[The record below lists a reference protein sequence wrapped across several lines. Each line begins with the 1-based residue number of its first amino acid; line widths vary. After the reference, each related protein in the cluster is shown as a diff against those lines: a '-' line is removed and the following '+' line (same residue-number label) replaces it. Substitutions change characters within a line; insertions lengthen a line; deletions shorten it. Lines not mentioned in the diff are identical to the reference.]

1 MEILMNK
8 QDQLKQQI
16 IEAVSRFQED
26 QLAVTC
32 ESITVDFHPDDLL
45 VTLSG
50 ATCPAER
57 EYAQDRNARELL
69 ERFYNELFE
78 VIKPILEGKIQEIL
92 GRQVRRSRLNI
103 DPCSGA
109 GVILLTL
116 AREACP

>member
-1 MEILMNK
+1 MDK
-8 QDQLKQQI
+8 QDRLKQQI
-16 IEAVSRFQED
+16 IEAVSSFQED
-26 QLAVTC
+26 QLAVAC
-32 ESITVDFHPDDLL
+32 ESITIDFHPDTLV

-69 ERFYNELFE
+69 ERFYGELFE

-92 GRQVRRSRLNI
+92 GRKVRRSKLNI
-103 DPCSGA
+103 DPCFGA

-116 AREACP
+116 AREACLEG

>member
-1 MEILMNK
+1 MNK
-8 QDQLKQQI
+8 QDQLKRQI
-16 IEAVSRFQED
+16 IEAVRRVHED

-32 ESITVDFHPDDLL
+32 ESITVDFHPDNL
-45 VTLSG
+45 VMTLSG

-92 GRQVRRSRLNI
+92 GRRVRRSRLNI

>member
-1 MEILMNK
+1 MNK

-16 IEAVSRFQED
+16 VEAVSRFQKD

-32 ESITVDFHPDDLL
+32 ESLTVDFHPDNLV

-69 ERFYNELFE
+69 ERFYNELFT
-78 VIKPILEGKIQEIL
+78 VIKPILEGQIQEIL
-92 GRQVRRSRLNI
+92 GRKVRRSRLSI
-103 DPCSGA
+103 DPCSGV
-109 GVILLTL
+109 GVILLALTSKT
-116 AREACP
+116 CPEG